1 MGTLMFECPTTGMEV
16 STGIE
21 VDTASFESLSWQNA
35 GLPCPHCPSPHPMHS
50 VRTWLSN
57 GAENTYASRPSGDDI
72 QGAA

>member
-1 MGTLMFECPTTGMEV
+1 MGTLMFECQATGTEV

-21 VDTASFESLSWQNA
+21 VDTASFESLSWQNP

-57 GAENTYASRPSGDDI
+57 GAEILTLRGPWATI
-72 QGAA
+72 QSAA